1 MSLLVRRFLKYLSTA
16 LFLLCALVVLAQE
29 NEVWT
34 CRESDYRSPNGG
46 EVKWERTSVNASNIL
61 VTLEGSYSKFTQDGV
76 ETPLECNLRGGLWS
90 CSNEFNVLLLNSETG
105 RASLSYLLG
114 TLNYRGSVETILYQC
129 AKF

>member
-1 MSLLVRRFLKYLSTA
+1 MSLLVRRFFKYQSSA
-16 LFLLCALVVLAQE
+16 VFFLCVFVVVAQE

-34 CRESDYRSPNGG
+34 CLGSDFGSPNGG
-46 EVKWERTSVNASNIL
+46 EVKWERTSFNASNIL
-61 VTLEGSYSKFTQDGV
+61 VTLEGSYSKFTQDGI

-90 CSNEFNVLLLNSETG
+90 CSNDINVLLLNSETG